1 MTQIRLH
8 LQSRIIVKRIPE
20 RKIDICRR
28 NRTTKPKEGSCTH
41 ASDGNAVEECSLMP
55 HSGQGSE
62 DKGKPGEQGGDDERC
77 SKPGG
82 VVFDFIDCVD
92 FGIDKDD

>member
-8 LQSRIIVKRIPE
+8 VQSRIIIERITQRE
-20 RKIDICRR
+20 IDIRR
-28 NRTTKPKEGSCTH
+28 GNRTNKPKEGSGTH
-41 ASDGNAVEECSLMP
+41 ASDGDTIEECSFMP
-55 HSGQGSE
+55 DSGHGSD
-62 DKGKPGEQGGDDERC
+62 DKGKPGEEGGDDERC

-82 VVFDFIDCVD
+82 VVFDFLDCVD